1 MWSPGYSYEFCGG
14 DATYCILPAE
24 VMECGCLLEYTGEA
38 YYQASLAEPMSC
50 SIGAFRAAYHTQMG
64 V

>member
-1 MWSPGYSYEFCGG
+1 
-14 DATYCILPAE
+14 
-24 VMECGCLLEYTGEA
+24 MECGCLLEYTGEA